1 MGGELV
7 AALVVLLDL
16 LLVNLPDLRQLVLV
30 VGVFD
35 GRAVAADLGWLSCLL
50 DSS

>member
-1 MGGELV
+1 MRGELV

-30 VGVFD
+30 VGVLD
-35 GRAVAADLGWLSCLL
+35 GRAVAAHLGWLSRLL